1 MYSNLTQDILT
12 SNHLI
17 VNATPTGTFPNINDF
32 SPIPMEFLTSQH
44 LIYDLI
50 YNPEETKLL
59 QLGKKVGA
67 QTKNGLEMLHLQA
80 DNAWEIWNK

>member
-59 QLGKKVGA
+59 QLGKKSVHRLK
-67 QTKNGLEMLHLQA
+67 T
-80 DNAWEIWNK
+80 D

>member
-32 SPIPMEFLTSQH
+32 SPIPMEFLTS
-44 LIYDLI
+44 
-50 YNPEETKLL
+50 
-59 QLGKKVGA
+59 
-67 QTKNGLEMLHLQA
+67 
-80 DNAWEIWNK
+80 